1 MPTVTKTAIT
11 AREFKL
17 LLKPELFPTKQA
29 VLQFNDR
36 LAKISKEAGVV
47 YEPFDRVD
55 SEMRQVQFFDTQ
67 EYVFRTNR
75 VILRLRR
82 DTSSG
87 FPDETYE
94 VTFKRRSPDFEEAA
108 DFNINSSMKE
118 ITIKKKFKEEIIRGD
133 TLGTIKSIFSNNLIA
148 YYPVAIFERP
158 MSDIV
163 GIFPG
168 LKALNLDT
176 SKEVCAVNGARVLEI
191 GARLGVYNFGKNTSA
206 HADLALW
213 TRPDKDK
220 FDVLVAE
227 FGWSY
232 HMQGDGKKQKKAHK
246 VADEFFEALQK
257 PLAEYLFAGS
267 TKTALIYG
275 IDEV

>member
-1 MPTVTKTAIT
+1 MATAIT

-17 LLKPELFPTKQA
+17 LLKPELFLTKQA
-29 VLQFNDR
+29 VLEFNEH
-36 LAKISKEAGVV
+36 LTKLSKDAGVV

-55 SEMRQVQFFDTQ
+55 SEMRQVQFFDTP
-67 EYVFRTNR
+67 EYVFRNNR

-94 VTFKRRSPDFEEAA
+94 VTFKRRSPDFDEAA
-108 DFNINSSMKE
+108 DFDINSSMKE
-118 ITIKKKFKEEIIRGD
+118 VTKRKKFKEEIIRGD
-133 TLGTIKSIFSNNLIA
+133 TLGTIKSIYSNNLIS
-148 YYPVAIFERP
+148 YYPVVKFERP
-158 MSDIV
+158 LSEV
-163 GIFPG
+163 VELFPG
-168 LKALNLDT
+168 LKVLNLDGT
-176 SKEVCAVNGARVLEI
+176 KVVSAVNGARVLEI

-213 TRPDKDK
+213 TRPATDK

-232 HMQGDGKKQKKAHK
+232 HMQGDGSKQKKAHK
-246 VADEFFEALQK
+246 VADEFFKALQK
-257 PLAEYLFAGS
+257 PLADQLFDGS

-275 IDEV
+275 VNEV

>member
-1 MPTVTKTAIT
+1 MATAIT

-17 LLKPELFPTKQA
+17 LLKPELFLTKQA
-29 VLQFNDR
+29 VLEFNDH
-36 LAKISKEAGVV
+36 LTKLSKDAGVV

-55 SEMRQVQFFDTQ
+55 SEMRQVQFFDTP
-67 EYVFRTNR
+67 EYVLRNNR

-94 VTFKRRSPDFEEAA
+94 VTFKRRSPDFDEAS
-108 DFNINSSMKE
+108 DFDINSSMKE
-118 ITIKKKFKEEIIRGD
+118 VTKKKKFKEEIIRGD
-133 TLGTIKSIFSNNLIA
+133 TLGTIKSIYSNNLIS
-148 YYPVAIFERP
+148 YYPVVKFERP
-158 MSDIV
+158 LSEV
-163 GIFPG
+163 VEIFPG
-168 LKALNLDT
+168 LKVLNLDQT
-176 SKEVCAVNGARVLEI
+176 KVVSVVNGARVLEI

-213 TRPDKDK
+213 TRPAADK

-232 HMQGDGKKQKKAHK
+232 HMQGDGGKQKKAHK
-246 VADEFFEALQK
+246 VADEFFKALQK
-257 PLAEYLFAGS
+257 PLADHLFAGS

>member
-1 MPTVTKTAIT
+1 MAAAIT

-17 LLKPELFPTKQA
+17 LMKPELFLTKQA
-29 VLQFNDR
+29 VIQFNHR
-36 LAKISKEAGVV
+36 LAKLSKDAGVV

-55 SEMRQVQFFDTQ
+55 SEMRAVQFFDTPDC
-67 EYVFRTNR
+67 VFRDNR

-82 DTSSG
+82 DASSG

-94 VTFKRRSPDFEEAA
+94 VTFKRRSPDFDEAA
-108 DFNINSSMKE
+108 DFDINSTMKE
-118 ITIKKKFKEEIIRGD
+118 ITATKKFKEEIIRGD
-133 TLGTIKSIFSNNLIA
+133 TLGTMKSMFSNNMIG
-148 YYPVAIFERP
+148 YYPVAKFEHP
-158 MSDIV
+158 LSEIV
-163 GIFPG
+163 EIFPG

-176 SKEVCAVNGARVLEI
+176 TKMVSAVGGARVVEI

-213 TRPDKDK
+213 TRPAADN

-232 HMQGDGKKQKKAHK
+232 HMQGDDSKQKKAHK
-246 VADEFFEALQK
+246 TADEFFEALQK
-257 PLAEYLFAGS
+257 PLADDLFDGS

-275 IDEV
+275 VNEV

>member
-1 MPTVTKTAIT
+1 MATAMSTAIT

-17 LLKPELFPTKQA
+17 LLKPEVFLTKQS
-29 VLQFNDR
+29 VIEFNEK
-36 LAKISKEAGVV
+36 LAKISADAGVR
-47 YEPFDRVD
+47 YEAFDRVD
-55 SEMRQVQFFDTQ
+55 SEMRQVQFFDTTDCD
-67 EYVFRTNR
+67 FRTNR

-87 FPDETYE
+87 WPDETYE
-94 VTFKRRSPDFEEAA
+94 VTFKLRSPDFQEAA
-108 DFNINSSMKE
+108 VFNTDSTMTHIM
-118 ITIKKKFKEEIIRGD
+118 IRKKFKEEILRGD
-133 TLGTIKSIFSNNLIA
+133 TPESIKSIYSNNLIG
-148 YYPVAIFERP
+148 YYPVAKFEHP
-158 MSDIV
+158 LSEIV

-176 SKEVCAVNGARVLEI
+176 TKVVSAVNGARVLEI
-191 GARLGVYNFGKNTSA
+191 GARLGIYNFGKNTSA

-213 TRPDKDK
+213 TRPATDK

-232 HMQGDGKKQKKAHK
+232 HMQGDGSKQKKAHK
-246 VADEFFEALQK
+246 AADEFFKALQK
-257 PLAEYLFAGS
+257 PLADSLFAGS

-275 IDEV
+275 VNEV

>member
-1 MPTVTKTAIT
+1 MATAIT

-17 LLKPELFPTKQA
+17 LLKPELFLTKQA

-36 LAKISKEAGVV
+36 LAKLSKELGVV

-55 SEMRQVQFFDTQ
+55 SEMRQVQFFDTP
-67 EYVFRTNR
+67 ECVFRDHR

-82 DTSSG
+82 DASSG

-94 VTFKRRSPDFEEAA
+94 VTFKRRSPEFDEAA
-108 DFNINSSMKE
+108 DFDINSSMKE
-118 ITIKKKFKEEIIRGD
+118 LTIKKKFKEEIIRGD
-133 TLGTIKSIFSNNLIA
+133 TLGTIKSIYSNNLIA
-148 YYPVAIFERP
+148 YYPVVKFERP
-158 MSDIV
+158 LTEIV
-163 GIFPG
+163 EIFPG
-168 LKALNLDT
+168 LKTLKLDGT
-176 SKEVCAVNGARVLEI
+176 KMVSAVNGARVLEI

-213 TRPDKDK
+213 TRPATDK

-232 HMQGDGKKQKKAHK
+232 HMRGEAGKDQKAHET
-246 VADEFFEALQK
+246 ADKFFKAIQE
-257 PLAEYLFAGS
+257 PLKDELFDGT

-275 IDEV
+275 YAEV

>member
-1 MPTVTKTAIT
+1 MASPIT

-17 LLKPELFPTKQA
+17 LLKPELFLTKQA

-36 LAKISKEAGVV
+36 LTKLSKDAGVV

-55 SEMRQVQFFDTQ
+55 SEMRQVQFFDTS
-67 EYVFRTNR
+67 ENVFRDNR

-94 VTFKRRSPDFEEAA
+94 VTFKRRSPDFDESANF
-108 DFNINSSMKE
+108 DVNSTMKD
-118 ITIKKKFKEEIIRGD
+118 IKKTKKFKEEIIRGD
-133 TLGTIKSIFSNNLIA
+133 TLGTIKSIYSNNLIS
-148 YYPVAIFERP
+148 YYPVVKFERP
-158 MSDIV
+158 LSELIE
-163 GIFPG
+163 IFPG
-168 LKALNLDT
+168 LKTLNLDGT
-176 SKEVCAVNGARVLEI
+176 KVVSTVGGARVLEV

-213 TRPDKDK
+213 TRPNVDK

-232 HMQGDGKKQKKAHK
+232 HMQGDGGKQKKAHK
-246 VADEFFEALQK
+246 VADEFFKALQK
-257 PLAEYLFAGS
+257 PLADQLFDGS

-275 IDEV
+275 INEI